1 LIFNGFETQMIM
13 IQITDEQK
21 NEGLGKAYKKAGH
34 NAYFGNGFEAGIQF
48 TQDLIK
54 NLTLPVVLPSL
65 LEIDF
70 LIMRK
75 EKGLTL
81 RDVQEKTGISNAY
94 LSQLE
99 TGKIKSPG
107 YNTVIALY
115 NLYCNGA

>member
-1 LIFNGFETQMIM
+1 M

-54 NLTLPVVLPSL
+54 NLTLPVALPSL

-107 YNTVIALY
+107 YNTVKALY
-115 NLYCNGA
+115 ELYSNEA